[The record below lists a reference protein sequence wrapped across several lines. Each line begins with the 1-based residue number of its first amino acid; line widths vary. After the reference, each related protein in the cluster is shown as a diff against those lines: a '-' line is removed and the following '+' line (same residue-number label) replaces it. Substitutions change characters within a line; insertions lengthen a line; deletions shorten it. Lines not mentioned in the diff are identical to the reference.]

1 MGGLSIF
8 LAGAADTF
16 STPHINSNSMV
27 INLLQ
32 VFIEGSF
39 VRDTKNATDHQASF
53 LRDFGGVLDPV
64 VTWFIR

>member
-1 MGGLSIF
+1 
-8 LAGAADTF
+8 GAADTF
-16 STPHINSNSMV
+16 STLHNNSNSTV
-27 INLLQ
+27 INLPQ

-64 VTWFIR
+64 VAGSIR